1 MKNSDLML
9 GLSVTL
15 GNIDPCFFNERI
27 RFMAKNTTVS
37 TSQLVAAVADKF
49 TQLPKKVTKE
59 VIADF
64 LATVEGEVASGRKLR
79 IDKVGI
85 LQVKERA
92 ARMGRNPQ
100 TGEEI
105 RIPASKKI
113 AFRAA
118 KSLKEQVTGAKKG
131 ARTTKKAA
139 PAKKKKK

>member
-1 MKNSDLML
+1 
-9 GLSVTL
+9 
-15 GNIDPCFFNERI
+15 
-27 RFMAKNTTVS
+27 MAKNTTVS

-105 RIPASKKI
+105 RIPASKKV

-118 KSLKEQVTGAKKG
+118 KSLKEAVGIKKKATAAKK
-131 ARTTKKAA
+131 A
-139 PAKKKKK
+139 PARKK

>member
-1 MKNSDLML
+1 
-9 GLSVTL
+9 
-15 GNIDPCFFNERI
+15 
-27 RFMAKNTTVS
+27 MAKNTTVS

>member
-1 MKNSDLML
+1 
-9 GLSVTL
+9 
-15 GNIDPCFFNERI
+15 
-27 RFMAKNTTVS
+27 MAKNTTVS
-37 TSQLVAAVADKF
+37 TSQLIAAVADKF

-64 LATVEGEVASGRKLR
+64 LATVESEVSNGRKLR

-113 AFRAA
+113 AFRPA
-118 KSLKEQVTGAKKG
+118 KSLKEQVTGSKKGTRTAKK
-131 ARTTKKAA
+131 A